1 MSNNVKRSLYIDDTQ
16 ILAKCVKVGNSESAS
31 IITTTTTYQLGSND
45 NSIKIKYVYEPDKV
59 LVYYSPMSNK

>member
-1 MSNNVKRSLYIDDTQ
+1 MSNNVNRSLYIDDTQ

-31 IITTTTTYQLGSND
+31 IITRTYQLGHND
-45 NSIKIKYVYEPDKV
+45 NIIKIKYVYEPDKV